1 MKVSTYNTILPINS
15 RHTVIFN
22 SLHHSILIIKNH
34 ILNPSTNLLSLC
46 SDSNSELYYQLID
59 GKFLIEEDNDE
70 VHFLQKSILQA
81 TSNKDEFILHI
92 NPTLDCNLNCWYC
105 YENHI
110 KGSRISKDTEESIK
124 KLISH
129 IIKNG
134 EIKTLN
140 IGFFG
145 GEPLFHFFDCTS
157 RIIQFAYNL
166 TEIHGIALKI
176 HFTSNGTLLNDKI
189 IKFLSTYDCDF
200 QITLDGGRSHHNKTR
215 FLENGHHTFD
225 RIIGNIHKLATNHIP
240 VIVRVN
246 YTQENVNSINEI
258 YDVFASF
265 DHAIQE
271 FVRFDFERVWQQR
284 INEVDKTEN
293 TISSI
298 REKFRKNGYRVL
310 INYLHT
316 NATDVCYG
324 DKKNYLMINYNG
336 EIYGCTAR
344 DFISSNRLGV
354 LENDGKITYD
364 PGKYEIWES
373 LKFKKKICHTCRIAP
388 ICGGGCRQRG
398 FDEPDENICT
408 LHYTEDD
415 KNRMVMDL
423 VDYILANNCY
433 NH

>member
-1 MKVSTYNTILPINS
+1 M
-15 RHTVIFN
+15 
-22 SLHHSILIIKNH
+22 
-34 ILNPSTNLLSLC
+34 
-46 SDSNSELYYQLID
+46 
-59 GKFLIEEDNDE
+59 
-70 VHFLQKSILQA
+70 
-81 TSNKDEFILHI
+81 
-92 NPTLDCNLNCWYC
+92 
-105 YENHI
+105 
-110 KGSRISKDTEESIK
+110 
-124 KLISH
+124 
-129 IIKNG
+129 
-134 EIKTLN
+134 
-140 IGFFG
+140 
-145 GEPLFHFFDCTS
+145 
-157 RIIQFAYNL
+157 
-166 TEIHGIALKI
+166 
-176 HFTSNGTLLNDKI
+176 
-189 IKFLSTYDCDF
+189 
-200 QITLDGGRSHHNKTR
+200 
-215 FLENGHHTFD
+215 
-225 RIIGNIHKLATNHIP
+225 
-240 VIVRVN
+240 
-246 YTQENVNSINEI
+246 
-258 YDVFASF
+258 FASF

-271 FVRFDFERVWQQR
+271 FVRFDFQRVWQQR
-284 INEVDKTEN
+284 TNEVDKTEN